1 MRNAN
6 ERLPKR
12 HLYYPLRPE
21 SLPRRPRYGLRRI
34 LKPKAISE
42 KIEAVEM
49 EVRVGTISGCSQ
61 NTIQDMKTI
70 SDIGRSKVS
79 RKYCA
84 SSNPSP

>member
-1 MRNAN
+1 MPLNASPSGTFTI
-6 ERLPKR
+6 RYAQKVFHVDR
-12 HLYYPLRPE
+12 
-21 SLPRRPRYGLRRI
+21 RYGLRRI

-49 EVRVGTISGCSQ
+49 DVRVGTISGCSQ